1 MDLIKNILFFVVLT
15 GIVCAIML
23 FEICSERRR
32 FFEPAPSSP
41 RLHQSWTRARLAESV
56 RRRSPYL
63 GARLLPLR
71 FHAVNA
77 SRIRWEILRACIFW
91 MTAALWCSAVLEL
104 MRN

>member
-1 MDLIKNILFFVVLT
+1 MDRIKNILFFVVLT
-15 GIVCAIML
+15 AIICAIVV
-23 FEICSERRR
+23 FEIVLRDGGSSSQPPHHPASTSLGLGRGWRSRRAAAR
-32 FFEPAPSSP
+32 PIWGRALPS
-41 RLHQSWTRARLAESV
+41 
-56 RRRSPYL
+56 
-63 GARLLPLR
+63 R